1 MKGRACIHV
10 QRSKQDVAIGTQT
23 RVFAVTWR
31 LASRDEFPSIY
42 DAGMTSPL
50 TEWAPEQG
58 LQLLPAVERLARA
71 AARLILEVYASDFE
85 VLDKADHSPVT
96 LADERAEALITPA
109 LQRLHPAWPV
119 VAEEAASRGQ
129 APAAARTFWLV
140 DPLDGTREFVARN
153 GEFTVNIALVHD
165 GAPVLGVVLLP
176 VSGRQFSGVVGQ
188 GAWEQSA
195 WTQGAWNA
203 SAREDGVGRPEAAGQ
218 EARRALRVRSV
229 PAAGLCVAG
238 SRSHGDEAALQAFLQ
253 GSLKG
258 QTVASRITAGSS
270 LKFGLLAAGEADVY
284 ARFGRTMEWDTAA
297 GHAVLA
303 AAGGSVCTP
312 DGLPLRYG
320 KPGYENPHF
329 VARGAKQA

>member
-1 MKGRACIHV
+1 
-10 QRSKQDVAIGTQT
+10 
-23 RVFAVTWR
+23 
-31 LASRDEFPSIY
+31 
-42 DAGMTSPL
+42 
-50 TEWAPEQG
+50 
-58 LQLLPAVERLARA
+58 
-71 AARLILEVYASDFE
+71 
-85 VLDKADHSPVT
+85 
-96 LADERAEALITPA
+96 
-109 LQRLHPAWPV
+109 V

-195 WTQGAWNA
+195 WTHGAWNA
-203 SAREDGVGRPEAAGQ
+203 GAREDGVGRPEAAGQ